1 MARDYKSRG
10 GHARHSGRASGG
22 AAFGLGMLCG
32 LGIAAAVY
40 FWLERRETV
49 LMDEQQLR
57 DLHPHSE
64 SGQVQDDAGAA
75 PPTPKFDF
83 YTILPEMEVSVP
95 EWETSAATNTKA
107 TPAAAAG
114 VYVLQAGSFRSYE
127 EADRVKARLALLGI
141 ESEIQRV
148 VINGKDVWHRV
159 RIGPFQ
165 DPKALEATR
174 QMLAANGVDYMLLRL
189 NLKENGQ
196 P

>member
-1 MARDYKSRG
+1 MARDYKKRG
-10 GHARHSGRASGG
+10 GRTRHSGRASGG
-22 AAFGLGMLCG
+22 AAFGMGILCG
-32 LGIAAAVY
+32 LGIAAAGY
-40 FWLERRETV
+40 LWLERGETV
-49 LMDEQQLR
+49 LMEERQLR
-57 DLHPHSE
+57 DLRPHSE
-64 SGQVQDDAGAA
+64 PSQGLDDVRAA
-75 PPTPKFDF
+75 PSAPKFDF

-95 EWETSAATNTKA
+95 EWETSAATNTKT
-107 TPAAAAG
+107 TPVSAAG
-114 VYVLQAGSFRSYE
+114 VYVLQAGSFRRYE

-148 VINGKDVWHRV
+148 VINGEDVWHRV

-189 NLKENGQ
+189 NLEEDGQ